1 MLAVSRMFYWLGGK
15 AVSRSRTIAR
25 ALRPLADIMKLLAR
39 QDIEPTKAHKLL
51 FESVL
56 MLILAVPLSALFL
69 IPMIDVEAFI
79 HFEGDLVFIVLIMCL
94 LAVLALLGGQRSKGR
109 VGLPRG
115 GRAVMESIGYEV
127 PLAIALIGPAIV
139 ARSFSVTGIVEWQA
153 TQGLWIM
160 PLTPIGFA
168 VAIVAILTQL
178 GTTDVSFE
186 VSETETETVS
196 GWQAELSGRRLALTK
211 LATNLHQIVASC
223 LIGSLFLGGSSGPT
237 PLIPGVIWFLV
248 KTTIVMLALSKIRTL
263 FARFRIAQTMSWSWR
278 HLVPPGIVQI
288 VFLLLLM

>member
-1 MLAVSRMFYWLGGK
+1 
-15 AVSRSRTIAR
+15 
-25 ALRPLADIMKLLAR
+25 MKLLAR
-39 QDIEPTKAHKLL
+39 QDIEPTKADKLL

-115 GRAVMESIGYEV
+115 RRAVMESIGYEV

-178 GTTDVSFE
+178 GS
-186 VSETETETVS
+186 
-196 GWQAELSGRRLALTK
+196 ARARRRLALTK

-223 LIGSLFLGGSSGPT
+223 LIGSLFLGGSSGPI